1 MRCQFQELD
10 SYLTEQYYRSNSSE
24 LFFYNLYLIFSGN
37 VTSIIVLFRKDMELK
52 RDFMH
57 ILVTL
62 ICFDILCIVFNLMI
76 FGFPRL
82 WESYEQ
88 KVWPYIIPTVLPL
101 AQIALT
107 GMISLKNVV
116 GRPSYVQYNFQ
127 YNTITLHYTILSITS
142 ILQSII
148 LRLSLP
154 IILCQI
160 HPKSINI
167 FTYLFIF
174 FRIYLQY
181 LSIGY

>member
-1 MRCQFQELD
+1 
-10 SYLTEQYYRSNSSE
+10 
-24 LFFYNLYLIFSGN
+24 
-37 VTSIIVLFRKDMELK
+37 
-52 RDFMH
+52 MH

-107 GMISLKNVV
+107 GMITISIKNVV
-116 GRPSYVQYNFQ
+116 GRPSYVLYNFQ
-127 YNTITLHYTILSITS
+127 CNTITYTIVSIIS

-181 LSIGY
+181 LSIGYWAIYISLSSPLCWLSELWNNVYCRLDIIFCFIQYWKIFRIWNTIPWGGK